1 MFAFFPPWVGFSC
14 GSDPVLDNSQ
24 AMLKKKAGD
33 DAVNLSNF
41 FVWGSMG
48 YHRDIY
54 IHIHL
59 YVIIC
64 IYMYN
69 IYIHKYDFISKNLHM
84 YTIWYYFFFPSA
96 STEIG
101 SLLLEDPKNDQPG
114 SFLEVKIGLDMPK
127 ATLKRPITIK
137 LWHWT
142 HIKHVSTQCSYIL
155 INHSFCMFLLYGGF
169 LHVSGLCRKHTSLLD
184 IIGLFSFLVSM

>member
-84 YTIWYYFFFPSA
+84 YTI
-96 STEIG
+96 
-101 SLLLEDPKNDQPG
+101 
-114 SFLEVKIGLDMPK
+114 
-127 ATLKRPITIK
+127 
-137 LWHWT
+137 
-142 HIKHVSTQCSYIL
+142 
-155 INHSFCMFLLYGGF
+155 
-169 LHVSGLCRKHTSLLD
+169 
-184 IIGLFSFLVSM
+184 

>member
-1 MFAFFPPWVGFSC
+1 MFAFSPPWVGFSC

-54 IHIHL
+54 IYIYIHL

-64 IYMYN
+64 IYNIY

-84 YTIWYYFFFPSA
+84 YTIWYYFFSPSA
-96 STEIG
+96 TTEIG

-114 SFLEVKIGLDMPK
+114 SFSEVKIGLDMPK

-137 LWHWT
+137 LWQWT
-142 HIKHVSTQCSYIL
+142 HIKHVSTQYSYTIV
-155 INHSFCMFLLYGGF
+155 FCMFLLYGGF
-169 LHVSGLCRKHTSLLD
+169 KSIRFMQKTHI
-184 IIGLFSFLVSM
+184 IIGYYWFV

>member
-1 MFAFFPPWVGFSC
+1 MFAFPPMGGFQLRVWSCARQLAGHAEKEGRRWRSEFKQLFRVGFNGIS
-14 GSDPVLDNSQ
+14 S
-24 AMLKKKAGD
+24 
-33 DAVNLSNF
+33 
-41 FVWGSMG
+41 G
-48 YHRDIY
+48 YIY
-54 IHIHL
+54 I
-59 YVIIC
+59 YTFIC
-64 IYMYN
+64 NYMYIIY

-96 STEIG
+96 TTEIG

-114 SFLEVKIGLDMPK
+114 SFSEVKIGLDMPK

-142 HIKHVSTQCSYIL
+142 HIKHVSTQYSYIL
-155 INHSFCMFLLYGGF
+155 INHSFRMFLLYGGF